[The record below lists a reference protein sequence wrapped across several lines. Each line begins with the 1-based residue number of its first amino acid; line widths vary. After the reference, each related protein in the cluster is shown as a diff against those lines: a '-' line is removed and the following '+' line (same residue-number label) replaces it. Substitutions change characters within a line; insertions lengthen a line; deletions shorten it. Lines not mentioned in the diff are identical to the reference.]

1 MENVADLMAS
11 SLTPESLSAVRAV
24 GAAAEAA
31 GVDPFLVGGSVRDL
45 LLARADALDID
56 ITLVGAD
63 DSTFTRIA
71 ERTGGQITRRSQF
84 VTAKLQLDSLEIDLA
99 MSRGEEYPTPG
110 SLPVVRPGSLSEDL
124 SRRDF
129 SVNAMAVSLSSE
141 TWGEVTD
148 LHEGI
153 ADLSERRL
161 KVLHGKSFHDD
172 PTRILRAA
180 RYSSRLA
187 LTPSPEL
194 LTSLLESV
202 CLMDSVSPA
211 RVRNELD
218 RVLLEKDPQRAM
230 KYLSEWGVL
239 KAIHPSLE
247 FLSEAWARFPAGA
260 EGLSDPARISLGYA
274 VLACGISDADANGL
288 VSRLNPGTQV
298 RRSIQEASTL
308 GRTADTNL
316 EDCNNSELATILDP
330 FSESAAMGVGLARG
344 GELGARISRYLRC
357 HKDLRPHIT
366 GDDLIQMG
374 VPVGPAVGDV
384 LHRLRTSWLDGEV
397 SNVTEERALA
407 ERLAGEFSES

>member
-31 GVDPFLVGGSVRDL
+31 DVDPFLVGGSVRDL

-63 DSTFTRIA
+63 GSTFTRIA
-71 ERTGGQITRRSQF
+71 ELTGGQITRRSQF

-99 MSRGEEYPTPG
+99 MSRAEEYPTQG
-110 SLPVVRPGSLSEDL
+110 SLPVVRPGSLREDL

-161 KVLHGKSFHDD
+161 RILHGKSFHDD

-187 LTPSPEL
+187 LKTTPG
-194 LTSLLESV
+194 TRTALLEAVS
-202 CLMDSVSPA
+202 LMDSVSPA

-218 RVLLEKDPQRAM
+218 RVLQERDTQGAM
-230 KYLSEWGVL
+230 KYLSDWGAL
-239 KAIHPSLE
+239 RAIHPSLE
-247 FLSEAWARFPAGA
+247 FLSEAWGRFSAGV
-260 EGLSDPARISLGYA
+260 EGFSDPERISLGYA
-274 VLACGISDADANGL
+274 ILACGISDADANGL
-288 VSRLNPGTQV
+288 VRRLNPGAQV

-316 EDCNNSELATILDP
+316 EDCTNSELAVILDP
-330 FSESAAMGVGLARG
+330 LSESAEIGVGLARG

-357 HKDLRPHIT
+357 HRDLRPHLT
-366 GDDLIQMG
+366 GGDLIQMG
-374 VPVGPAVGDV
+374 VPRGPAVGDV
-384 LHRLRTSWLDGEV
+384 LHRLRNSWLDGEV
-397 SNVTEERALA
+397 SSATEERALA
-407 ERLAGEFSES
+407 KRLAGEF

>member
-11 SLTPESLSAVRAV
+11 SLTPESLSAIRAV
-24 GAAAEAA
+24 GAAAEAV
-31 GVDPFLVGGSVRDL
+31 GVDPYLVGGSVRDL
-45 LLARADALDID
+45 LMARAESLDID

-71 ERTGGQITRRSQF
+71 ERTGGQTTRRSQF

-99 MSRGEEYPTPG
+99 MSRAEEYHTPG
-110 SLPVVRPGSLSEDL
+110 SLPVVRPGSLREDL

-161 KVLHGKSFHDD
+161 RVLHGKSFHDD

-180 RYSSRLA
+180 RYLSRLA
-187 LTPSPEL
+187 LKPTRGTRSV
-194 LTSLLESV
+194 LLESV
-202 CLMDSVSPA
+202 NLIDSVSPA

-218 RVLLEKDPQRAM
+218 RVFLERDTQGAM
-230 KYLSEWGVL
+230 KYLSDWGVL
-239 KAIHPSLE
+239 RAIHPSLE
-247 FLSEAWARFPAGA
+247 FLSEAWARFSTGA
-260 EGLSDPARISLGYA
+260 EGLSDPERKLLGYA
-274 VLACGISDADANGL
+274 VLACGISDPDANGL
-288 VSRLNPGTQV
+288 VSRLNPGTQL
-298 RRSIQEASTL
+298 RRSIQEAATL
-308 GRTADTNL
+308 GRTANTNL
-316 EDCNNSELATILDP
+316 EDCTNSELATILDP
-330 FSESAAMGVGLARG
+330 FSESAAMGVGLSRG
-344 GELGARISRYLRC
+344 GELRARITTYLRC
-357 HKDLRPHIT
+357 YRDLRPHIT
-366 GDDLIQMG
+366 GDGLIEMG
-374 VPVGPAVGDV
+374 VPRGPAVGDV

>member
-11 SLTPESLSAVRAV
+11 SLTPETLSAVRAV

-63 DSTFTRIA
+63 DAAFTRIA
-71 ERTGGQITRRSQF
+71 ELTSGQITTRSQF

-99 MSRGEEYPTPG
+99 MSRSEEYPTPG
-110 SLPVVRPGSLSEDL
+110 SLPVVRPGSLREDL

-141 TWGEVTD
+141 TLGEVTD
-148 LHEGI
+148 LHEGL

-161 KVLHGKSFHDD
+161 RILHGKSFHDD

-187 LTPSPEL
+187 LTPTQDT
-194 LTSLLESV
+194 LTALHESV
-202 CLMDSVSPA
+202 RLMDRVSPA
-211 RVRNELD
+211 RVRNELN
-218 RVLLEKDPQRAM
+218 RVFLERDPQGAM
-230 KYLSEWGVL
+230 NYLSDWGVL
-239 KAIHPSLE
+239 RAIHPSLE
-247 FLSEAWARFPAGA
+247 FLSEAWARFSTGA
-260 EGLSDPARISLGYA
+260 EGLSGAERRSLGYA

-298 RRSIQEASTL
+298 RGSIQEASTL
-308 GRTADTNL
+308 GRTAGTIL
-316 EDCNNSELATILDP
+316 EDCTNSELAGVLDP
-330 FSESAAMGVGLARG
+330 FSESAALGVALARG
-344 GELGARISRYLRC
+344 GELGGRISRYLRC
-357 HKDLRPHIT
+357 HRDLRPHVT
-366 GDDLIQMG
+366 GDALIEMG
-374 VPVGPAVGDV
+374 VPRGPAVGDV

-397 SNVTEERALA
+397 SSASEERALA
-407 ERLAGEFSES
+407 ESLAGEFSES